1 MKYDSLEESRAC
13 WRDTMTIRN
22 KLKPLLVTLEFVR
35 VLKDILMR
43 KWKDDSGGNSS
54 SSGGGGSGGGGG
66 SDEEKG
72 ARWGKDSVIIRHRLE
87 KLLPDPEIDS
97 LALELGVVMLVM
109 VVVVVVRVGENDGE
123 EEGKALNSASNAKGP
138 LPSPQIFIH

>member
-1 MKYDSLEESRAC
+1 MILDRFE
-13 WRDTMTIRN
+13 
-22 KLKPLLVTLEFVR
+22 VR
-35 VLKDILMR
+35 RRCSTEMIEITE
-43 KWKDDSGGNSS
+43 WKDHSGSNSS

-109 VVVVVVRVGENDGE
+109 VVVVVVVRVGENDGE